1 MFAEFFL
8 RSGPWTAVVAWGGLI
23 VVFGYSMFLAWV
35 KAELNDF
42 YTDFYDLMQQAGTL
56 ANADGSGEQPS
67 LAAYRQQVSEQL
79 LRFARIVAP
88 LVTASPAAKWARSA
102 WAFAWRAALMR
113 SYLKAWDISKEPIEG
128 ASQRLHEDTQR
139 FCNALQGCL
148 ATMLDAV
155 FTLGVFTPILMELS
169 TEVAPP
175 FAMGKLRGLWLW
187 MLAFFAALVG
197 LGGAMLFGQKL
208 VQLEVNNQ
216 KVEAAFRKDLVLL
229 ETTPAVIV
237 GIPMRQQDDDDYEVC
252 PGTQVQVQATYY
264 APWLYFGLTLKSLRK
279 NYNALFRHFSLLN
292 FWLTLFD
299 QTMVILP
306 YVVAAPLLFADDP
319 ATRITLGTLV
329 KMSNSFDKVFSSLSI
344 IAENW
349 GEVNAFRSVYRR
361 LREFEAKLYL
371 HRPPKRSNNCLL
383 PVPETNGGGGNSGGG
398 GGGGGGGGASNGG
411 RRRRRDCQRSES
423 LSHTRNEGSRSS
435 PSATHTELVVVE
447 GGPVAVHATYGED
460 AFPDSLDTRH
470 DMRV

>member
-1 MFAEFFL
+1 
-8 RSGPWTAVVAWGGLI
+8 
-23 VVFGYSMFLAWV
+23 
-35 KAELNDF
+35 
-42 YTDFYDLMQQAGTL
+42 
-56 ANADGSGEQPS
+56 
-67 LAAYRQQVSEQL
+67 
-79 LRFARIVAP
+79 
-88 LVTASPAAKWARSA
+88 
-102 WAFAWRAALMR
+102 
-113 SYLKAWDISKEPIEG
+113 
-128 ASQRLHEDTQR
+128 
-139 FCNALQGCL
+139 
-148 ATMLDAV
+148 
-155 FTLGVFTPILMELS
+155 
-169 TEVAPP
+169 
-175 FAMGKLRGLWLW
+175 
-187 MLAFFAALVG
+187 
-197 LGGAMLFGQKL
+197 
-208 VQLEVNNQ
+208 
-216 KVEAAFRKDLVLL
+216 
-229 ETTPAVIV
+229 
-237 GIPMRQQDDDDYEVC
+237 
-252 PGTQVQVQATYY
+252 
-264 APWLYFGLTLKSLRK
+264 
-279 NYNALFRHFSLLN
+279 
-292 FWLTLFD
+292 
-299 QTMVILP
+299 
-306 YVVAAPLLFADDP
+306 LLFADDP

-383 PVPETNGGGGNSGGG
+383 PVPETNGGGNSGG